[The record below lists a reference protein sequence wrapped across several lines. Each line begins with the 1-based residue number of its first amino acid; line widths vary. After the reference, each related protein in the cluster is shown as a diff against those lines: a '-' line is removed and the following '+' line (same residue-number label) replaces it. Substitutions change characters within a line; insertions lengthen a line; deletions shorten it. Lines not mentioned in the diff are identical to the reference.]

1 MAADSLEAP
10 LTGNQ
15 ALVTGGAGF
24 IGSNIVRK
32 LVERGWFV
40 RVLDDLSTGYR
51 ENLETVPRDQLD
63 LVQGDVRD
71 ARVVHGAVAG
81 CQAVFH
87 LAASV
92 GNLKSMEHPRIDAE
106 INVLGTLS
114 VLEAVRAHRT
124 PRLVY
129 SSSAAI
135 FGEVQYL
142 PLDEAHPAEPDS
154 PYGVTKLAAEKHCL
168 AYAKLFDL
176 DIVCLRYFNVYGINQ
191 RYDAYGNVIPIW
203 TRRLLDG
210 EPLFIY
216 GDGEQTRDFINVD
229 DVAEANVRAAETPG
243 LRGAFNIGTGKAL
256 TINQLADAFRH
267 GDASLRFEFK
277 PARKGEV
284 KHSQA
289 KVDRAVGAF
298 GFRPAVAIEQGLVD
312 YVAWIREGMPSRAPA
327 TRSGT

>member
-1 MAADSLEAP
+1 MSR
-10 LTGNQ
+10 NQ

-32 LVERGWFV
+32 LIDRGWSV
-40 RVLDDLSTGYR
+40 RILDDLSTGYR
-51 ENLETVPRDQLD
+51 ENLASLPADGFELA
-63 LVQGDVRD
+63 LGDIRD
-71 ARVVHGAVAG
+71 AATVHRLTAG

-92 GNLKSMEHPRIDAE
+92 GNLKSIEQPRFDAE
-106 INVLGTLS
+106 LNVLGTLS
-114 VLEAVRAHRT
+114 VLEAVKAHRT

-168 AYAKLFDL
+168 AYSKLFDL
-176 DIVCLRYFNVYGINQ
+176 DIVCLRYFNVYGLNQ
-191 RYDAYGNVIPIW
+191 RYDVYGNVIPIW

-210 EPLFIY
+210 EPLLIY

-229 DVAEANVRAAETPG
+229 DVAEANARAAETPG
-243 LRGAFNIGTGKAL
+243 LRGAFNIGTGKAF

-267 GDASLRFEFK
+267 VGGPSLRIEHR

-289 KVDRAVGAF
+289 TVDRAVKAF
-298 GFRPAVAIEQGLVD
+298 GFRPAIAIEHGLAD

-327 TRSGT
+327 TRAGA